1 MSVEAPQISIDPYK
15 SQVPLVQI
23 PQQDLQGP
31 PQQGAIYS
39 KTGGI
44 ATLADGAMKGLLRG
58 LQLKEERKYK
68 TAEAT
73 MAAQDASIADANKR
87 YNDAM
92 VQYGEKDERTIAAW
106 ANRTKVIT
114 DAANVRKSF
123 TMPIK
128 ETGTKSEKKAK
139 GAKDK
144 AEGYPVQGGFMDHL
158 KHIASQNP
166 QILPQIAIAGMLSQV
181 DPKLYGQMTPEMT
194 AQKTQMDAAQRQDVN
209 QKVVDAA
216 TATRNKYAGR
226 KDLTP
231 AQQAEYDNAVAVLT
245 PIGGSTKYQVLVDPQ
260 GQEHNVPMGTE
271 IPAGW
276 KVYEK
281 PTASSTPRVGSPE
294 EITANYLSQ
303 HKIKPEDAPPALLKY
318 LRDYAAYRAAQT
330 TSTSGEH
337 METDPTTGKL
347 VAVKTYGSSTRGAGA
362 PKPPAGFSPVGED
375 GLPQKGG
382 EEKPSTSKGG
392 GKITKPPAAPG
403 AGRGSLT
410 AAPLPPGVRDTGIKS
425 MASTKFDV
433 STEESTRKSY
443 AQIEDTYQRAL
454 RDNARN
460 TNLTPED
467 RKKMDA
473 EALGNKVAAKASLI
487 LSRAGQ
493 IEAVGGD
500 PWKKRGQ
507 YDQAGNEYG
516 TMDGVNWVN
525 VKTGYAYQE

>member
-1 MSVEAPQISIDPYK
+1 
-15 SQVPLVQI
+15 
-23 PQQDLQGP
+23 
-31 PQQGAIYS
+31 
-39 KTGGI
+39 
-44 ATLADGAMKGLLRG
+44 
-58 LQLKEERKYK
+58 
-68 TAEAT
+68 
-73 MAAQDASIADANKR
+73 
-87 YNDAM
+87 
-92 VQYGEKDERTIAAW
+92 
-106 ANRTKVIT
+106 
-114 DAANVRKSF
+114 
-123 TMPIK
+123 
-128 ETGTKSEKKAK
+128 
-139 GAKDK
+139 
-144 AEGYPVQGGFMDHL
+144 
-158 KHIASQNP
+158 
-166 QILPQIAIAGMLSQV
+166 
-181 DPKLYGQMTPEMT
+181 
-194 AQKTQMDAAQRQDVN
+194 
-209 QKVVDAA
+209 
-216 TATRNKYAGR
+216 
-226 KDLTP
+226 
-231 AQQAEYDNAVAVLT
+231 
-245 PIGGSTKYQVLVDPQ
+245 
-260 GQEHNVPMGTE
+260 
-271 IPAGW
+271 
-276 KVYEK
+276 
-281 PTASSTPRVGSPE
+281 
-294 EITANYLSQ
+294 
-303 HKIKPEDAPPALLKY
+303 
-318 LRDYAAYRAAQT
+318 
-330 TSTSGEH
+330 

-382 EEKPSTSKGG
+382 DKNQSPTPGTGKSGSPLNPYPNPEDQPRDVSLKFNAPWTAPDWQSKVTKLSPADEAEFQKWAAANPKAVEGELDPATADYDVRGHWLAAKKGEPEAVLVPNKWDGKLHGNDKFKLPSNGTFSNESMYATPDAPRWQGNKLVTKD
-392 GKITKPPAAPG
+392 GKIVTDETPKKTGKMTKPPAAPG

>member
-1 MSVEAPQISIDPYK
+1 
-15 SQVPLVQI
+15 
-23 PQQDLQGP
+23 
-31 PQQGAIYS
+31 
-39 KTGGI
+39 
-44 ATLADGAMKGLLRG
+44 
-58 LQLKEERKYK
+58 
-68 TAEAT
+68 
-73 MAAQDASIADANKR
+73 
-87 YNDAM
+87 
-92 VQYGEKDERTIAAW
+92 
-106 ANRTKVIT
+106 
-114 DAANVRKSF
+114 
-123 TMPIK
+123 
-128 ETGTKSEKKAK
+128 
-139 GAKDK
+139 
-144 AEGYPVQGGFMDHL
+144 
-158 KHIASQNP
+158 
-166 QILPQIAIAGMLSQV
+166 
-181 DPKLYGQMTPEMT
+181 MTPEMT
-194 AQKTQMDAAQRQDVN
+194 AQKTQMDAAQRQESI
-209 QKVVDAA
+209 QKVTDAA
-216 TATRNKYAGR
+216 VLSRDKYAG
-226 KDLTP
+226 KGEAELEKMP
-231 AQQAEYDNAVAVLT
+231 ASNPTFKNALEEYKNAVEVLT
-245 PIGGSTKYQVLVDPQ
+245 PIGGMGKYQTLVDPQ
-260 GQEHNVPMGTE
+260 GQQHSVPIGTQ
-271 IPAGW
+271 IPEGW
-276 KVYEK
+276 KLYEK
-281 PTASSTPRVGSPE
+281 PTAGSTPKIGTE
-294 EITANYLSQ
+294 QEYTSQ
-303 HKIKPEDAPPALLKY
+303 ALKGYGYDQNTAPPALLKY
-318 LRDYAAYRAAQT
+318 LHDTWAYKASQT